1 MSPKFKMPRIIHD
14 ARYVI
19 EETSPLPVILEFH
32 TERRQVLYD
41 FILIRPSYDQLQ
53 QGDIDTAMLIFGYIR
68 IFCNPVL
75 EFCVMDVFID
85 DVWIAELD
93 ELRKLRLIV
102 QSVALQPLPHPI
114 LLVVH
119 VIYDNFPIL
128 PIDIDIVGG
137 SAKEICNFL
146 SRNVHVIIF
155 FKQVDQLFE
164 SHDTI
169 QMQ

>member
-1 MSPKFKMPRIIHD
+1 
-14 ARYVI
+14 
-19 EETSPLPVILEFH
+19 
-32 TERRQVLYD
+32 
-41 FILIRPSYDQLQ
+41 
-53 QGDIDTAMLIFGYIR
+53 
-68 IFCNPVL
+68 
-75 EFCVMDVFID
+75 
-85 DVWIAELD
+85 
-93 ELRKLRLIV
+93 
-102 QSVALQPLPHPI
+102 LQPTHHPI

-155 FKQVDQLFE
+155 FEQVDQLFE

-169 QMQ
+169 QMQRGTDQVQFPLYADTHYTVLLCVGTVKQPCSRLCAEIARLALHVLDRVSNDVEAKTLSTPV